1 MPASD
6 PGPDA
11 ASPAPGGWADGVCE
25 FFGLRFEEPGLVRLT
40 IRPELLN
47 QAGLLSG
54 PVSYAMV
61 DYAMGSAL
69 WAQRNEG
76 EAIATLSIAVNYLQS
91 ATEGD
96 IVCHAHVDRRNRTA
110 ATLRATVLAEDGRL
124 LLTAIGSFT
133 IFPRGRVPV
142 VEPAP

>member
-6 PGPDA
+6 PGPA
-11 ASPAPGGWADGVCE
+11 PPSPAPGGFVDDICA
-25 FFGLRFEEPGLVRLT
+25 FLGLRFEEPGLVRLT
-40 IRPELLN
+40 LRPELLN
-47 QAGLLSG
+47 GAGLLSG
-54 PVSYAMV
+54 AVGYTMI

-76 EAIATLSIAVNYLQS
+76 EAIATLSISVNYLQS
-91 ATEGD
+91 AREGD
-96 IVCHAHVDRRNRTA
+96 VVCHAHVDRRNRTA

-133 IFPRGRVPV
+133 IFPRGKVPV
-142 VEPAP
+142 VEPGA